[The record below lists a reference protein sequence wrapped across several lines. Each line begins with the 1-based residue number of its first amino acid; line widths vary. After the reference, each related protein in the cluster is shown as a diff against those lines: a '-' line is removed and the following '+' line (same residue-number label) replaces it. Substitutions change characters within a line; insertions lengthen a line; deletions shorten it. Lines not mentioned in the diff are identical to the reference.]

1 MLKEFS
7 AELAFVGIVLFLFL
21 VSSDSSL
28 FQSKVL
34 NPDYLFSEGSVAVRQ
49 VFDNIENDRVYS
61 LYKTLLYFLAIFF
74 ITIIAYCSVR
84 MLEIR
89 KKEHDHLHH
98 EIHEYAHHHTE
109 KEHGHH
115 GVAVSKNANWNKV
128 LTYLS
133 SDSSSDWKL
142 AIMEA
147 DTMLDHLLVDLGFKG
162 VSLGDRLKMASQETF
177 KGLSTAWEVHTIR
190 NKIAHDGLAYDLS
203 KHEANRIIALY
214 ESIFRQYGFI

>member
-7 AELAFVGIVLFLFL
+7 FELGLVAIILFLL
-21 VSSDSSL
+21 LAGSDSFL
-28 FQSKVL
+28 FKSQVV
-34 NPDYLFSEGSVAVRQ
+34 NPDYLFSEGSVVVRE
-49 VFDNIENDRVYS
+49 VFDNIVNDRVYN
-61 LYKTLLYFLAIFF
+61 LYKTFLYFLAIFF
-74 ITIIAYCSVR
+74 LTIISYCTVR
-84 MLEIR
+84 MFEIR

-98 EIHEYAHHHTE
+98 EIHEYAHHHAG
-109 KEHGHH
+109 KEHEEH
-115 GVAVSKNANWNKV
+115 GVVVSKNVNWNKV

-142 AIMEA
+142 AIIEA
-147 DTMLDHLLVDLGFKG
+147 DTILNDLLIDLGFKG

-190 NKIAHDGLAYDLS
+190 NKIAHEGLAYDLS